1 MDLLLPSPERSSVEH
16 ALLQSA
22 QPLTVGQRCAHWFLM
37 KSMLLSGTMAGKI
50 GTYIAEPSGAALSSI
65 MEEFIVSWF
74 GRHKSTAMMAS
85 GTRNE
90 NPTLDRLRSSV
101 KCMKGIFEVGLL
113 RWNRNHAIGVSPD
126 AICHL
131 VVQDNPDPVLC
142 CLEIKT
148 RVAESTI
155 VKAELARKKHG
166 SFVNCSYG
174 DAVFND
180 CVPAANRY
188 QVLHQALVTGFQHGV
203 FVVCKLEEGQGSI
216 VQIVVIKISTEQRD
230 DYAKNLCK
238 VVNPLL
244 GFIHS
249 EDVIARGILMDSDFP
264 DWVTDPQR
272 TILKTRA
279 KLYYG
284 HLKLISTEE
293 GDLRPTRPVSIYKH
307 STQYRYFKHKPGL
320 DMNTGISDRVA
331 FHTTGPF
338 EAKYVFRML
347 DAVMVNAWRAYQA
360 VTVISPWLR
369 VLGSPPFIGTGDN

>member
-1 MDLLLPSPERSSVEH
+1 MPPDPFTGIPADIQAFRDGWTEITDHGHPYEVVLAWDFSDDYL
-16 ALLQSA
+16 A
-22 QPLTVGQRCAHWFLM
+22 QRIC
-37 KSMLLSGTMAGKI
+37 GTFKNMGDKVRVPDEINA
-50 GTYIAEPSGAALSSI
+50 T
-65 MEEFIVSWF
+65 FRDN
-74 GRHKSTAMMAS
+74 GRKNC

-101 KCMKGIFEVGLL
+101 KCMKGTGIMQLGYHQMPFVVLLSKTTPIKWSAVWKSKQGLPKL
-113 RWNRNHAIGVSPD
+113 
-126 AICHL
+126 
-131 VVQDNPDPVLC
+131 QF
-142 CLEIKT
+142 
-148 RVAESTI
+148 

-166 SFVNCSYG
+166 SFVNRFYG

-230 DYAKNLCK
+230 EYAENLCKK

-244 GFIHS
+244 GFLHS

-293 GDLRPTRPVSIYKH
+293 GDLRPTKTVSIYKH
-307 STQYRYFKHKPGL
+307 STQYRYNKHKQGL
-320 DMNTGISDRVA
+320 DMNTEISDRVA

-360 VTVISPWLR
+360 VTVTR
-369 VLGSPPFIGTGDN
+369 GYVR